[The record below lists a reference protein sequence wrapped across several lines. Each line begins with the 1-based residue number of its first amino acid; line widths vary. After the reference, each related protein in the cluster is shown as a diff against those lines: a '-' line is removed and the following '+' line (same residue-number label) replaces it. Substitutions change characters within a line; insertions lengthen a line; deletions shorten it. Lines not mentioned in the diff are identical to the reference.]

1 MMVVWQSVG
10 LKITMETNKVNV
22 MSDKKLLQLPGTICV
37 GFAVIMLL
45 GGCVE
50 RKLTVNTNPSGALV
64 WLNDEEIGTSPVTV
78 EFNWYGD
85 YKVRISKDG
94 YETLNTHR
102 KLKSPLHDKFPF
114 DFIAEVLWPGQI
126 VDEYEWEFSLATYQP
141 PLREE
146 LIKKAELLK
155 QRAIGNKTPS
165 KVEN

>member
-1 MMVVWQSVG
+1 MVA
-10 LKITMETNKVNV
+10 IETNEVDI
-22 MSDKKLLQLPGTICV
+22 MSDRKLSQLPAAICL

-78 EFNWYGD
+78 EFSWYGD

-126 VDEYEWEFSLATYQP
+126 IDEYEWEFSLTTYQP
-141 PLREE
+141 PPREE

-155 QRAIGNKTPS
+155 QKTIGDETPS
-165 KVEN
+165 EVEN